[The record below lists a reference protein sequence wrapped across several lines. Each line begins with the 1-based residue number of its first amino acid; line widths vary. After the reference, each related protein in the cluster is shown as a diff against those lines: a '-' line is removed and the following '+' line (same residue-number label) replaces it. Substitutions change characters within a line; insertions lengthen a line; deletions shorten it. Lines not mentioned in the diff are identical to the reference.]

1 MLTDSHTPKTRVL
14 YLNHSGQ
21 MSGAEASLRS
31 LLRGI
36 RQSDA
41 PIEPILALPGE
52 GPFSEILRDEGYHVT
67 LAPLRRLNRPRGVIE
82 GLSCILHVMQTAP
95 HICRLADG
103 SGAHLIHS
111 NTTTAHLVGG
121 VAAQKTGKPAIWHCR
136 DLVSLAR
143 IAPQLA
149 GKATKIIAISEC
161 VRAQLEKDGVPGE
174 KIVVVPNGL
183 DTDEWRPREKSQLR
197 QTLGIG
203 SEKFLFGVVGQ
214 LVPWKNHAAF
224 IEAAAKIVASGE
236 APNAHFCILGG
247 DLWGEQNSYVG
258 ELRALVKKHDLMP
271 HFNFIPNQSDAVDA
285 MSALDCLV
293 HPALDEPFGRVLME
307 AMALQK
313 PVIAMNQNG
322 PREIITHQS
331 DGLLVA
337 PDNNDALAEA
347 MLEVLTHPALREHL
361 AANSRKTVEERF
373 HALEHATKIGEL
385 YKSLA

>member
-1 MLTDSHTPKTRVL
+1 MNSEFSSKTRVL

-41 PIEPILALPGE
+41 AIEPILALPGE

-82 GLSCILHVMQTAP
+82 GISCVLHVMQTAP
-95 HICRLADG
+95 HICRLAE
-103 SGAHLIHS
+103 SCGAQIIHS

-121 VAAQKTGKPAIWHCR
+121 VAAQKTGKPAVWHCR
-136 DLVSLAR
+136 DLVSLQK

-149 GKATKIIAISEC
+149 AKAAKIIAISEC
-161 VRAQLEKDGVPGE
+161 VRAQLEGDGVPSE

-183 DTDEWRPREKSQLR
+183 DTDEWRPRESSQLR

-203 SEKFLFGVVGQ
+203 PEKFLFGVVGQ

-224 IEAAAKIVASGE
+224 IEAAAKVFASDAGKT
-236 APNAHFCILGG
+236 AHFCILGG
-247 DLWGEQNSYVG
+247 DLWGQQSDYVAQ
-258 ELRALVKKHDLMP
+258 LRALVKRHDLAA

-313 PVIAMNQNG
+313 PVVAMNQNG
-322 PREIITHQS
+322 PREILTHGT
-331 DGLLVA
+331 DGLLVEA
-337 PDNNDALAEA
+337 DAGAQGLAEA
-347 MLEVLTHPALREHL
+347 MLEILEHPALREHL
-361 AANSRKTVEERF
+361 VFHSRKTVESRF
-373 HALEHATKIGEL
+373 HVLEHATKIGEIYREL
-385 YKSLA
+385 I